1 MENGE
6 VRKTAEV
13 VHIMS
18 KRLVQS
24 CSGSFSVRQLYPPG
38 HPGHLLF
45 EPMDSR
51 IPRVLISID
60 SLKDGQL
67 DLIVNSLQAKTL
79 FEVEIKEW
87 EEGSHYISG
96 ELIQETW
103 LIFNQHSFKIAF
115 YLE

>member
-1 MENGE
+1 
-6 VRKTAEV
+6 
-13 VHIMS
+13 MS
-18 KRLVQS
+18 SRNSLYFRS
-24 CSGSFSVRQLYPPG
+24 YREIYSTLFSVRQLYPPG

-96 ELIQETW
+96 ELIQEILTH
-103 LIFNQHSFKIAF
+103 FFT
-115 YLE
+115 

>member
-1 MENGE
+1 
-6 VRKTAEV
+6 
-13 VHIMS
+13 
-18 KRLVQS
+18 
-24 CSGSFSVRQLYPPG
+24 
-38 HPGHLLF
+38 
-45 EPMDSR
+45 MDSR

-96 ELIQETW
+96 ELIQEILTH
-103 LIFNQHSFKIAF
+103 FF
-115 YLE
+115 YLNFLRTYMFFLQTVLFSLVST